1 MVSLQSS
8 NSVIR
13 GLYISQEW
21 GLKNKK
27 LMPGKMLALHNTSDD
42 AEFGQ
47 NLGNFQVIK
56 MTKNNGR
63 RMRYLYLNKFLPRL
77 VNHKHRLR
85 PSLGDKLY
93 NAITYGAFTL
103 SDTDTDTDKLAQNP
117 MGICVGVCLCA
128 VWRSLLNFI
137 QPISIS
143 LFIGLGVG

>member
-56 MTKNNGR
+56 MTRDNERK
-63 RMRYLYLNKFLPRL
+63 MRYL
-77 VNHKHRLR
+77 
-85 PSLGDKLY
+85 
-93 NAITYGAFTL
+93 
-103 SDTDTDTDKLAQNP
+103 
-117 MGICVGVCLCA
+117 
-128 VWRSLLNFI
+128 
-137 QPISIS
+137 
-143 LFIGLGVG
+143 